1 MVYVNGPV
9 PVAVTV
15 IVPLL
20 PPQESSSVAIAE
32 TITGRG
38 LTIMTYEEGVPTQP
52 LIDGVTVMVAESGA
66 APALKAVKL
75 GTLPD
80 PLVAASPIASPD
92 LLHVKVAP
100 AGVPTKLVAET
111 RAPEHTEKFAG
122 TATTALGLTVIV

>member
-1 MVYVNGPV
+1 MVYVSGPV
-9 PVAVTV
+9 PVAVAV

-20 PPQESSSVAIAE
+20 PPQESSSVGIAE

-52 LIDGVTVMVAESGA
+52 LIDGVTVMEAEMGA
-66 APALKAVKL
+66 APALTAVKL
-75 GTLPD
+75 GTFPLP
-80 PLVAASPIASPD
+80 LAAKPIAV
-92 LLHVKVAP
+92 LVFVHVKVAP